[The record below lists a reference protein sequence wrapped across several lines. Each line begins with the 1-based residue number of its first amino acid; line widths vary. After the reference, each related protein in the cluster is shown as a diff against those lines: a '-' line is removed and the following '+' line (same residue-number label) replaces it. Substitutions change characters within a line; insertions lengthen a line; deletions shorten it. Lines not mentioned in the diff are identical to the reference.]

1 MLPLREIT
9 KLIFQRFLSKR
20 QTLAVF
26 SSFNQ
31 NGLMC
36 CSGIYAKLMLV
47 FLDAFLF
54 CIIQYT
60 PLTVGPLKVEKYEPG
75 SIYRAVCYSHW
86 FL

>member
-1 MLPLREIT
+1 
-9 KLIFQRFLSKR
+9 
-20 QTLAVF
+20 
-26 SSFNQ
+26 
-31 NGLMC
+31 MC

-75 SIYRAVCYSHW
+75 SIHRAVCYSHW
-86 FL
+86 F